1 MTRPNSARRRGAAAL
16 AAAVLTVVTPV
27 VLAGCAAAAAPAGS
41 APVGD
46 PVRGGT
52 LSIAFKADNTNLVS
66 IDPFQVY
73 WLEHRV
79 VIRNVVESLTDQDP
93 ETGAIIPWLA
103 ESWEISDDGLRYTF
117 HLREGVTFSNG
128 EPFDATAVATS
139 FDANRDFAAENPTTF
154 GATYIAGYDHAEIVD
169 EHTVTLVLHT
179 PNAGFLQATSTTNL
193 AILAPESYAT
203 SPEERSRGAIIGTGP
218 FTLAEYVPEEGIR
231 LERREGYAWPS
242 AASANE
248 GEAYLDAVEISYVPE
263 ASVRNGSFQAGDLDI
278 VWPREPFT
286 DADLALL
293 ESAGATIESRS
304 LPGPSWAYYAN
315 VQDGRILSDERV
327 RAALQLAIDRE
338 SYATT
343 IYNADFDVV
352 QGPFDATTPYF
363 ASQSDLLG
371 HDPER
376 AAALLDEAGWELAD
390 DGYRYKD
397 GQRLTLVRLLQ
408 AESAGEVLIQDQLK
422 QVGIDLQ
429 LKVLVAGE
437 YTAATAAGDYDLTST
452 YMTRADPV
460 ILQTILDPRYSSSA
474 IAANAFRPEQL
485 EKVQQLF
492 DAGATELDG
501 ERRAATYAELQRYLI
516 EENVSFPVY
525 ERLWQAATAPQVRGF
540 QWTSEGF
547 ALLGDV
553 WLSDQG

>member
-1 MTRPNSARRRGAAAL
+1 MFRPRRARRQGVRTLTAAL
-16 AAAVLTVVTPV
+16 AALAAIS
-27 VLAGCAAAAAPAGS
+27 LAGCAAGAAPAGTVP
-41 APVGD
+41 AGEPVA
-46 PVRGGT
+46 GGT
-52 LSIAFKADNTNLVS
+52 LSIAFKADNTSLVS

-93 ETGAIIPWLA
+93 ETGEIIPWLA

-117 HLREGVTFSNG
+117 HLRDGVTFSNS
-128 EPFDATAVATS
+128 EA

-169 EHTVTLVLHT
+169 EHTVTLVLRT
-179 PNAGFLQATSTTNL
+179 PNAAFLQATSTTNL
-193 AILAPESYAT
+193 AILAPESYET

-218 FTLAEYVPEEGIR
+218 FVLEEYAPEEGIR
-231 LERREGYAWPS
+231 LVRRDGYAWPS
-242 AASANE
+242 AASAND

-263 ASVRNGSFQAGDLDI
+263 ASVRNGSFQTGDLDI

-293 ESAGATIESRS
+293 QASGATIQSRS

-315 VQDGRILSDERV
+315 VQDGRILSDDRV
-327 RAALQLAIDRE
+327 REALQLAIDRE

-343 IYNADFDVV
+343 IYNAEFDVV
-352 QGPFDATTPYF
+352 EGPFDTTTPYF
-363 ASQSDLLG
+363 SSQADLLG

-376 AAALLDEAGWELAD
+376 AGELLDEAGWELAD

-397 GQRLTLVRLLQ
+397 GERLTLVRLLQ
-408 AESAGEVLIQDQLK
+408 AESPGEVLVQDQLK

-429 LKVLVAGE
+429 LRVLVAGE
-437 YTAATAAGDYDLTST
+437 YTTATAAGDYDLTST

-460 ILQTILDPRYSSSA
+460 ILQTILDPRYSASA
-474 IAANAFRPEQL
+474 IAANAYRPEQL
-485 EKVQQLF
+485 EAVQELF
-492 DAGATELDG
+492 DAGLTELDAD
-501 ERRAATYAELQRYLI
+501 RRAATYAELQSYLI
-516 EENVSFPVY
+516 EENLSFPVY
-525 ERLWQAATAPQVRGF
+525 ERLWQAATAPDVQGF

-553 WLSDQG
+553 WLAGQE